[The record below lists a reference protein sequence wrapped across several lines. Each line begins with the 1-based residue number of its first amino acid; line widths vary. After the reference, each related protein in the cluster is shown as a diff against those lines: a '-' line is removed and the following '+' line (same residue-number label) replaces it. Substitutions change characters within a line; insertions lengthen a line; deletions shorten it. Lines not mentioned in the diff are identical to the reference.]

1 MALSFPLTRLSTT
14 ADVLRS
20 NARRFWTWWT
30 QELIGL
36 LPEPWLQRLRQRG
49 ATLLI
54 ELDGN
59 QCQLRF
65 GSYASAEVLASAP
78 FDASGELPAM
88 LAAPLKARAAK
99 ADQVVLR
106 LPAERGLRKVV
117 SLPAATEASLG
128 NVLRFELDRHTPF
141 SSEQVYFGYRILK
154 READRQRLQVELQLV
169 PKVYLDPLLA
179 QLASLDVH
187 PGRVSLSVA
196 DDSEQASAGWIDL
209 LPASRRGAR
218 ASWRSSRGLQWTLLL
233 LGLAALILLPLQQ
246 RQYSAERLQ
255 QQLQQPK
262 AQAER
267 AAAVQHE
274 LQQLESGRTFLAEQ
288 QLRATQTLLLLSELT
303 QLLPDHTWLTRFEV
317 SQQRVRLEGES
328 AEASSLIGLLE
339 RSQYLHNVS
348 FVSPITNNPRTQRD
362 RFSLQAEHRPA
373 GEQP

>member
-1 MALSFPLTRLSTT
+1 MAFSFPLSRLSTI

-20 NARRFWTWWT
+20 NARRFWAWWT
-30 QELIGL
+30 EELLGL
-36 LPEPWLQRLRQRG
+36 LPESWLQRLRQRG

-65 GSYASAEVLASAP
+65 GNYASAEVLASAP
-78 FDASGELPAM
+78 FEASGELPAM
-88 LAAPLKARAAK
+88 LATPLKARAAK

-106 LPAERGLRKVV
+106 LPAERGLRKIV

-169 PKVYLDPLLA
+169 PKTYLDPLLA

-209 LPASRRGAR
+209 LPASRRGPR
-218 ASWRSSRGLQWTLLL
+218 ASWRSSRTLQWALLL

-255 QQLQQPK
+255 QQLLQPK

-267 AAAVQHE
+267 AAAVQSE
-274 LQQLESGRTFLAEQ
+274 LQQLESGRTFLVEQ

-317 SQQRVRLEGES
+317 NQQRVRLEGES

-373 GEQP
+373 GERP

>member
-78 FDASGELPAM
+78 FEASGELPAM

-218 ASWRSSRGLQWTLLL
+218 ASWRSSRGPNSPAPSRLTTACRPCAPP
-233 LGLAALILLPLQQ
+233 GPAL
-246 RQYSAERLQ
+246 RASAGSGMVWPSRCCTRW
-255 QQLQQPK
+255 
-262 AQAER
+262 R
-267 AAAVQHE
+267 AA
-274 LQQLESGRTFLAEQ
+274 T
-288 QLRATQTLLLLSELT
+288 
-303 QLLPDHTWLTRFEV
+303 
-317 SQQRVRLEGES
+317 
-328 AEASSLIGLLE
+328 
-339 RSQYLHNVS
+339 
-348 FVSPITNNPRTQRD
+348 PR
-362 RFSLQAEHRPA
+362 HPA
-373 GEQP
+373 PHAPTP